1 MHNIMKALV
10 VAVGGEPAS
19 PGQSSMQAALLCPAV
34 LLNDA
39 SEVINRIRFFNTGR
53 NASRHKL
60 LEMP

>member
-19 PGQSSMQAALLCPAV
+19 PGQTSTQAALLCPAV

-39 SEVINRIRFFNTGR
+39 SDVINRIRFSIQGGM
-53 NASRHKL
+53 HQDKK
-60 LEMP
+60 